1 MTKEEYIVA
10 IKEAETALNNI
21 VKEARLANNVVDLTV
36 ITKEPGSTV
45 SLISVTVK

>member
-1 MTKEEYIVA
+1 MTKEEYVVA
-10 IKEAETALNNI
+10 IKDAETTINNL

-45 SLISVTVK
+45 SLVSVTVK